1 MIRPNSV
8 PYCCY
13 SCLYMPTY
21 RPTACAYNNVLLYQ
35 MNQFTSDHN
44 EQINKTLNFIVGD
57 ILRIEKNN

>member
-1 MIRPNSV
+1 
-8 PYCCY
+8 
-13 SCLYMPTY
+13 MPTY